1 MQLLPKLVFNHFR
14 DKKET
19 KKMAYALVTIGLSVT
34 IILALSGF
42 KFFLKDNQTNTNQDN
57 QINVK
62 ITNFSINKQWLY
74 LGGLTFDCKF
84 NLTIE
89 NKGASNLTGLELK
102 VKLFNNDSEIQVG
115 NYFVCSSENGTIIE
129 SLQVGEVRPCDGT
142 ILCNVGD
149 EAYRTNLSSNE
160 TTIVAQVILN
170 NTFLDE
176 KKSQ

>member
-1 MQLLPKLVFNHFR
+1 MQLLPKLVINHFR
-14 DKKET
+14 DRKET

-34 IILALSGF
+34 IILALFGV

-57 QINVK
+57 QINVE

-89 NKGASNLTGLELK
+89 NKGTSNITGLELK

-115 NYFVCSSENGTIIE
+115 NYFVCASENDTIIE
-129 SLQVGEVRPCDGT
+129 SLHVGEVRSCDGT

-149 EAYRTNLSSNE
+149 TAYQTNLASNE
-160 TTIVAQVILN
+160 TSIIAQVIFN
-170 NTFLDE
+170 NAILDE
-176 KKSQ
+176 KIG